1 MEQSVRTVVF
11 ADLTGST
18 GLFESAGNVAAT
30 QIVTRCTH
38 ALGRHLACAGG
49 HVVKYLGD
57 GVLVLFDDPVAAV
70 QSGARLQEVLQELA
84 SVELRRA
91 PLGVKTGIDRGPIV
105 EHDGDCYGDA
115 VNVAARLSDRA
126 QTGETLIGDAVFAS
140 LPEALRIACHSL
152 DRISIKGK
160 AEPMRVWRVDFAR
173 TAETTLTTLLGF
185 QELIDGE
192 CAVRRIDIDRLDQ
205 HIELHADDA
214 PLIIGR
220 GEGVGF
226 SIDDPRVSR
235 RHARVEWMGGA
246 VPAHRFQQQRE
257 LGALHRLHRAGHV
270 APGHLH
276 ALWRGRDRSGCDARR
291 LHCADLEFPGCR
303 QRLIRW
309 WVVPMRRQRQAPYP

>member
-1 MEQSVRTVVF
+1 MEQAVRTVVF

-49 HVVKYLGD
+49 RVVKYLGD
-57 GVLVLFDDPVAAV
+57 GVLVLFDDTVVAV
-70 QSGARLQEVLQELA
+70 QAGAHLQEVLHELA

-91 PLGVKTGIDRGPIV
+91 ALGVKTGIDRGAIV

-126 QTGETLIGDAVFAS
+126 QPGETLIGDAVFAS
-140 LPEALRIACHSL
+140 LPEPLRIACHSL
-152 DRISIKGK
+152 DRITIKGK

-173 TAETTLTTLLGF
+173 TAETTLTTLLDYH
-185 QELIDGE
+185 ELVDG
-192 CAVRRIDIDRLDQ
+192 ARSVRRIDIDRLDQ

-214 PLIIGR
+214 ALIIGR

-226 SIDDPRVSR
+226 PIDDARVSR
-235 RHARVEWMGGA
+235 RHARIEWTGGQCLLTDFSSNGSW
-246 VPAHRFQQQRE
+246 VRFTGSAAPVLLRRDTCTLYGE
-257 LGALHRLHRAGHV
+257 GEIGLGATPDDFT
-270 APGHLH
+270 APTLRFRVIDQG
-276 ALWRGRDRSGCDARR
+276 
-291 LHCADLEFPGCR
+291 
-303 QRLIRW
+303 
-309 WVVPMRRQRQAPYP
+309 

>member
-70 QSGARLQEVLQELA
+70 QSGARLQEVLQEFA

-91 PLGVKTGIDRGPIV
+91 PLGVKTGIDRGAIV

-140 LPEALRIACHSL
+140 LPESLRIACHSL
-152 DRISIKGK
+152 DRITIKGK
-160 AEPMRVWRVDFAR
+160 AEPLRVWRVDFAR

-192 CAVRRIDIDRLDQ
+192 RSVRRVDIDRLDQ

-220 GEGVGF
+220 GDGAGF
-226 SIDDPRVSR
+226 SIDDPR
-235 RHARVEWMGGA
+235 
-246 VPAHRFQQQRE
+246 
-257 LGALHRLHRAGHV
+257 
-270 APGHLH
+270 
-276 ALWRGRDRSGCDARR
+276 
-291 LHCADLEFPGCR
+291 
-303 QRLIRW
+303 
-309 WVVPMRRQRQAPYP
+309 

>member
-49 HVVKYLGD
+49 QVVKYLGD

-91 PLGVKTGIDRGPIV
+91 PLGVKTGIDRGAIV

-126 QTGETLIGDAVFAS
+126 QTGETLIGEAVFAS
-140 LPEALRIACHSL
+140 LPDSLRIACHSL
-152 DRISIKGK
+152 DRITIKGK

-185 QELIDGE
+185 NELVDGE
-192 CAVRRIDIDRLDQ
+192 RSVRRVDIDRLDQ

-220 GEGVGF
+220 GDGAGF

-235 RHARVEWMGGA
+235 RHARVEWMGGQCLLTDFSSNGSW
-246 VPAHRFQQQRE
+246 VRFTGSAAPVMLRRDTCTLYGE
-257 LGALHRLHRAGHV
+257 GEIGLGATPDDFT
-270 APGHLH
+270 APTLSFRVIDHG
-276 ALWRGRDRSGCDARR
+276 
-291 LHCADLEFPGCR
+291 
-303 QRLIRW
+303 
-309 WVVPMRRQRQAPYP
+309 

>member
-1 MEQSVRTVVF
+1 MDESGGAGRPVEQAVRTVVF

-49 HVVKYLGD
+49 RIVKYLGD

-70 QSGARLQEVLQELA
+70 QAGARLQEVLEELA
-84 SVELRRA
+84 SAELRRA
-91 PLGVKTGIDRGPIV
+91 PIGVKTGIARGAIV

-126 QTGETLIGDAVFAS
+126 QTGEMLIGETVFAS
-140 LPEALRIACHSL
+140 LPEGLRAACHSL
-152 DRISIKGK
+152 DRIAIKGK

-185 QELIDGE
+185 HELVDALGP
-192 CAVRRIDIDRLDQ
+192 VRRVDLDRLDQ
-205 HIELHADDA
+205 HVELHAEDA

-220 GEGVGF
+220 GDGAGF
-226 SIDDPRVSR
+226 PIEDPRVSR
-235 RHARVEWMGGA
+235 RHARLEWTAGQCVLTDFSSNGSWVRFAGTSAA
-246 VPAHRFQQQRE
+246 VILRRDSCTLYGVGE
-257 LGALHRLHRAGHV
+257 IGLGAKPDDFT
-270 APGHLH
+270 APTLSF
-276 ALWRGRDRSGCDARR
+276 RVIDES
-291 LHCADLEFPGCR
+291 
-303 QRLIRW
+303 
-309 WVVPMRRQRQAPYP
+309 

>member
-1 MEQSVRTVVF
+1 MEQAVRTVVF

-49 HVVKYLGD
+49 RIVKYLGD

-70 QSGARLQEVLQELA
+70 QAGARLQDVLEELA
-84 SVELRRA
+84 SAELRRA
-91 PLGVKTGIDRGPIV
+91 PIGVKTGIALGPIV

-126 QTGETLIGDAVFAS
+126 QTGEMLIGEAVFAG
-140 LPEALRIACHSL
+140 LPEGLRAACHSL

-185 QELIDGE
+185 HELVDGIGP
-192 CAVRRIDIDRLDQ
+192 VRRVDLDRLDQ
-205 HIELHADDA
+205 HVELHADDP

-220 GEGVGF
+220 GEGAGF
-226 SIDDPRVSR
+226 PVEEPRVSR
-235 RHARVEWMGGA
+235 RHARLEWTSGQCLLTDFSSNGSWVRFSGA
-246 VPAHRFQQQRE
+246 TAPVILRRDSCTLYGAGE
-257 LGALHRLHRAGHV
+257 IGLGANPDDFT
-270 APGHLH
+270 APTLAFRVIDKG
-276 ALWRGRDRSGCDARR
+276 
-291 LHCADLEFPGCR
+291 
-303 QRLIRW
+303 
-309 WVVPMRRQRQAPYP
+309 